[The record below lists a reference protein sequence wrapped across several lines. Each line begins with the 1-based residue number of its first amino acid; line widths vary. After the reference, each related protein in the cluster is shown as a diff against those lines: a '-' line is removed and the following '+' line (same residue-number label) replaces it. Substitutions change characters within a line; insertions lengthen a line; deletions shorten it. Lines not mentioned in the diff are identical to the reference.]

1 MGQAPT
7 AHRLLLGLGCSALLL
22 GSGCVGRPGLAPGA
36 GAEPVSGQPA
46 PTTTPVQI
54 PAATPAAPMP
64 GAPGGSTLNPP
75 AGPGPASPGTAS
87 SGSAASGSGSP
98 GSGSS
103 GPANAGSLSNLPPVS
118 LPVLPS
124 DPALPAAAG
133 LRYPLVPADPA
144 AIAAL
149 LAGLEPAMRSPST
162 PDDQLAV
169 LGHQQ
174 QVIYRVLAHRQDL
187 AQQVRAQ
194 LPARWQGVFDHHI
207 AARRE
212 FIAMHPPGRQRPT
225 QLPAWRIIPPEP
237 AEKLLGYYRE
247 AAAATGIP
255 WQVLAAVN
263 LVETG
268 MGRIDGISVADARG
282 PMQFL
287 PSTWAEPGIGNGTDI
302 RDPRSAIFGAARYLV
317 RRGGLKDIS
326 KALWGYNNSDHYGRA
341 VLHYAALLREDPAA
355 YFGLYHWQIHF
366 ASSAGDLWLPVGYNE
381 PRSIPVA
388 AWLAKQPAGR
398 PPAGSSGY

>member
-1 MGQAPT
+1 MPQLNP
-7 AHRLLLGLGCSALLL
+7 S
-22 GSGCVGRPGLAPGA
+22 V
-36 GAEPVSGQPA
+36 
-46 PTTTPVQI
+46 
-54 PAATPAAPMP
+54 ATPAAA
-64 GAPGGSTLNPP
+64 GAPTLGPVTTPVPP
-75 AGPGPASPGTAS
+75 AAAPGDS
-87 SGSAASGSGSP
+87 
-98 GSGSS
+98 
-103 GPANAGSLSNLPPVS
+103 
-118 LPVLPS
+118 
-124 DPALPAAAG
+124 ALPAAS
-133 LRYPLVPADPA
+133 LRYPLVPSDPG

-149 LAGLEPAMRSPST
+149 LASLEPALRSPAT
-162 PDDQLAV
+162 AEADLAI

-174 QVIYRVLAHRQDL
+174 QVIYRVLAYRQEL
-187 AQQVRAQ
+187 AQRVRAQ
-194 LPARWQGVFDHHI
+194 LPARWQGVFDHHL

-212 FIAMHPPGRQRPT
+212 FIAMHPQRQRPA
-225 QLPAWRIIPPEP
+225 QLPAWRIIQPEP
-237 AEKLLGYYRE
+237 AANLLGYYRE

-355 YFGLYHWQIHF
+355 YAGLYHWQIHF
-366 ASSAGDLWLPVGYNE
+366 ASSAGDLWLPPGYDE
-381 PRSIPVA
+381 PRPIAVA
-388 AWLAKQPAGR
+388 LWLAKMPAGQ